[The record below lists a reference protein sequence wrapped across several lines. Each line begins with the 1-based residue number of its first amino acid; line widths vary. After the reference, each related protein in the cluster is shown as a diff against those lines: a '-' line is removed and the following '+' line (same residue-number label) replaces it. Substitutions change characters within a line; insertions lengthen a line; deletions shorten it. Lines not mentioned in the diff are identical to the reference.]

1 KLILPKVKPRD
12 LIRDDRWIFFPGD
25 EVEVIGGEAIGNVGR
40 RGKVLDVIRKMNSVT
55 VEGLKLAKKHIPPNP
70 IRPLGGII
78 SKPMP
83 IHFSNIKLVDPHVGK
98 ITDAKLIHKFNK
110 LTGQRETVR
119 LLKASGATLPVPADD
134 GPIEKYEKTSPLD
147 TPADVV
153 NAVTWRPDILSVP
166 FPARFLNQMERNK
179 RMNSSRGQF

>member
-55 VEGLKLAKKHIPPNP
+55 VEGLKLVMLFFILELSNCNLLISDSQAKKHIPPNP

-78 SKPMP
+78 SKPLP
-83 IHFSNIKLVDPHVGK
+83 IHFSNIKLVDPHVG
-98 ITDAKLIHKFNK
+98 
-110 LTGQRETVR
+110 
-119 LLKASGATLPVPADD
+119 
-134 GPIEKYEKTSPLD
+134 
-147 TPADVV
+147 
-153 NAVTWRPDILSVP
+153 
-166 FPARFLNQMERNK
+166 
-179 RMNSSRGQF
+179 